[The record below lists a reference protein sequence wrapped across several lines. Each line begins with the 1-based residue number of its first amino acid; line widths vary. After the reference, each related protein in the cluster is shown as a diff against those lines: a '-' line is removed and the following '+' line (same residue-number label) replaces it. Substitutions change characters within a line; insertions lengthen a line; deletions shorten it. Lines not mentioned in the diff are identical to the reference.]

1 MERRVFIQP
10 ETIDA
15 LVNRRLI
22 VVALIALLGV
32 GLLVARY
39 SNLQIERHSDFVT
52 RAENNRIQIRHVAP
66 PRGLIFD
73 RNGVLLAENRPSYTL
88 SVVVERAG
96 NIDALL
102 SKIKQ
107 ILPLSDREIS
117 AFHKSAARAAPYQ
130 PVSLKY
136 RLSEAQH
143 ARLAVE
149 EYRLDGVEI
158 TAQPVRHYPLG
169 EAFAHV
175 AGYVG
180 KINDR
185 DANQIDARL
194 YAAVDSIGKSGIE
207 RYYESQLLGE
217 HGREQVETDARGRI
231 MRLLDRQEPKP
242 GANLILSLDARLQQQ
257 AYQLLAG
264 ERGAIVAIDVATGGV
279 LAMAS
284 TPSFD
289 PNDFVTGIS
298 HSDYNALINS
308 ADKPMFDRALRG
320 QYPPG
325 STIKPLFGLV
335 ALQEGAIETNYAI
348 EDNGFF
354 TLPGVERPW
363 RDWNYKTGGHGSRVD
378 LAEAII
384 ESCDVFFYDVSIKTG
399 IDALAAYGE
408 KFGLG
413 IKTGIDLPSEASG
426 IMPSAQWKRSR
437 LNAAWF
443 DGDTI
448 NASIGQGFFLTT
460 PLQLAVMTARIASR
474 GELITPFVVAASNG
488 VELPHPHQRIIVD
501 DRHWDYLHNAMREV
515 IEGPRGTARGIAT
528 EAYSIAG
535 KTGTAQVISIA
546 ADEQYDRDEL
556 EQRQRDHALFVAFAP
571 VENPRI
577 AIGLIIENGEHG
589 SSVAAPIARALLD
602 RYMALY
608 PADTPPEEG

>member
-10 ETIDA
+10 ETIAA
-15 LVNRRLI
+15 LVNGRLLFAG
-22 VVALIALLGV
+22 VVALLATAV
-32 GLLVARY
+32 LVVRY
-39 SNLQIERHSDFVT
+39 SHLQIERHHDFVT
-52 RAENNRIQIRHVAP
+52 RADNNRIQVRQVAP

-73 RNGVLLAENRPSYTL
+73 RNGLLLAENRPSYSL
-88 SVVVERAG
+88 SVVVQRAG
-96 NIDALL
+96 DIDALL
-102 SKIKQ
+102 AKIAQ
-107 ILPLSDREIS
+107 IVPLSQTEIS
-117 AFHKSAARAAPYQ
+117 AFRKSARRAAPYQ

-136 RLSEAQH
+136 RLSEAEH
-143 ARLAVE
+143 ARLAVAE
-149 EYRLDGVEI
+149 HQLDGVEI
-158 TAQPVRHYPLG
+158 TAQPLRHYPLG

-175 AGYVG
+175 VGYVG

-185 DANQIDARL
+185 EAATLDPSH
-194 YAAVDSIGKSGIE
+194 YAAIDSIGQSGVE
-207 RYYESQLLGE
+207 RYYESLLLGE
-217 HGREQVETDARGRI
+217 HGREQVETDARGRV
-231 MRLLDRQEPKP
+231 MQLLAREEPTP
-242 GANLILSLDARLQQQ
+242 GANLMLSLDARLQLQ
-257 AYQLLAG
+257 AYQLLDG
-264 ERGAIVAIDVATGGV
+264 QRGALVAIDIASGGV

-289 PNDFVTGIS
+289 PNAFVTGIS
-298 HSDYNALINS
+298 HNQYNALINS
-308 ADKPMFDRALRG
+308 PDKPMFDRALRG

-335 ALQEGAIETNYAI
+335 ALQEQVIDQHYTI

-354 TLPGVERPW
+354 SLPNVERPW

-408 KFGLG
+408 KFALG
-413 IKTGIDLPSEASG
+413 IKTGIDLPGEAAG
-426 IMPSAQWKRSR
+426 IMPSAQWKRQR
-437 LNAAWF
+437 LNTAWF

-474 GELITPFVVAASNG
+474 GDLVTPFVVDASNG
-488 VELPHPHQRIIVD
+488 VQLDHPHQQIEIAKP
-501 DRHWDYLHNAMREV
+501 HWDYLHRAMQDV
-515 IEGPRGTARGIAT
+515 IEGQHGTARGIAT
-528 EAYSIAG
+528 DGYTIAG

-556 EQRQRDHALFVAFAP
+556 DQRQRDHALFVAFAP
-571 VENPRI
+571 VQQPRI
-577 AIGLIIENGEHG
+577 AIALIVENGEHG

-602 RYMALY
+602 HYMALY
-608 PADTPPEEG
+608 PAPSTVAGG

>member
-10 ETIDA
+10 ETIAA
-15 LVNRRLI
+15 LVNGRLLFAGA
-22 VVALIALLGV
+22 VALLAIAV
-32 GLLVARY
+32 LVVRY
-39 SNLQIERHSDFVT
+39 SHLQIERHHDFVT
-52 RAENNRIQIRHVAP
+52 RADNNRIQVRQVAP

-73 RNGVLLAENRPSYTL
+73 RNGLLLAENRPSYSL
-88 SVVVERAG
+88 SVVVQRAG
-96 NIDALL
+96 DIDALL
-102 SKIKQ
+102 AKIAQ
-107 ILPLSDREIS
+107 IVPLSQTEIS
-117 AFHKSAARAAPYQ
+117 AFRKSARRAAPYQ

-136 RLSEAQH
+136 RLSEAEH
-143 ARLAVE
+143 ARLAVAE
-149 EYRLDGVEI
+149 HQLDGVEI
-158 TAQPVRHYPLG
+158 TAQPLRHYPLG

-175 AGYVG
+175 VGYVG

-185 DANQIDARL
+185 EAATLDPSH
-194 YAAVDSIGKSGIE
+194 YAAIDSIGKSGVE
-207 RYYESQLLGE
+207 RYYESLLLGE
-217 HGREQVETDARGRI
+217 HGREQVETDARGRV
-231 MRLLDRQEPKP
+231 MQLLAREEPTP
-242 GANLILSLDARLQQQ
+242 GANLMLSLDARLQLQ
-257 AYQLLAG
+257 AYQLLDG
-264 ERGAIVAIDVATGGV
+264 QRGALVAIDIASGGV

-289 PNDFVTGIS
+289 PNAFVTGIS
-298 HSDYNALINS
+298 HNQYNALINS
-308 ADKPMFDRALRG
+308 PDKPMFDRALRG

-335 ALQEGAIETNYAI
+335 ALQEQVIDQHYTI

-354 TLPGVERPW
+354 SLPNVERPW

-408 KFGLG
+408 KFALG
-413 IKTGIDLPSEASG
+413 IKTGIDLPGEAAG
-426 IMPSAQWKRSR
+426 IMPSAQWKRQR
-437 LNAAWF
+437 LNTAWF

-474 GELITPFVVAASNG
+474 GDLVTPFVVDASNG
-488 VELPHPHQRIIVD
+488 VQLDHPHQQIEIAKP
-501 DRHWDYLHNAMREV
+501 HWDYLHRAMQDV
-515 IEGPRGTARGIAT
+515 IEGQHGTARGIAT
-528 EAYSIAG
+528 DGYTIAG

-556 EQRQRDHALFVAFAP
+556 DQRQRDHALFVAFAP
-571 VENPRI
+571 VQQPRI
-577 AIGLIIENGEHG
+577 AIALIVENGEHG

-602 RYMALY
+602 HYMALY
-608 PADTPPEEG
+608 PAPSTVAGG

>member
-10 ETIDA
+10 ETIAA
-15 LVNRRLI
+15 LVNRRLLFAG
-22 VVALIALLGV
+22 VVALLTTAV
-32 GLLVARY
+32 LVVRY
-39 SNLQIERHSDFVT
+39 SHLQIERHHDFVT
-52 RAENNRIQIRHVAP
+52 RADNNRIQVRQVAP

-73 RNGVLLAENRPSYTL
+73 RNGLLLAENRPSYSL
-88 SVVVERAG
+88 SVVVQRAG
-96 NIDALL
+96 DIDALL
-102 SKIKQ
+102 AKIAQ
-107 ILPLSDREIS
+107 IVPLSQTEIS
-117 AFHKSAARAAPYQ
+117 AFRKSARRAAPYQ

-136 RLSEAQH
+136 RLSEAEH
-143 ARLAVE
+143 ARLAVAE
-149 EYRLDGVEI
+149 HQLDGVEI
-158 TAQPVRHYPLG
+158 TAQPLRHYPLG

-175 AGYVG
+175 VGYVG

-185 DANQIDARL
+185 EAATLDPSH
-194 YAAVDSIGKSGIE
+194 YAAIDSIGKSGVE
-207 RYYESQLLGE
+207 RYYESLLLGE
-217 HGREQVETDARGRI
+217 HGREQVETDARGRV
-231 MRLLDRQEPKP
+231 MQLLAREEPTP
-242 GANLILSLDARLQQQ
+242 GANLMLSLDARLQLQ
-257 AYQLLAG
+257 AYQLLDG
-264 ERGAIVAIDVATGGV
+264 QRGALVAIDIASGGV

-289 PNDFVTGIS
+289 PNAFVTGIS
-298 HSDYNALINS
+298 HNQYNALINS
-308 ADKPMFDRALRG
+308 PDKPMFDRALRG

-335 ALQEGAIETNYAI
+335 ALQEQVIDQHYTI

-354 TLPGVERPW
+354 SLPNVERPW

-408 KFGLG
+408 KFALG
-413 IKTGIDLPSEASG
+413 IKTGIDLPGEAAG
-426 IMPSAQWKRSR
+426 IMPSAQWKRQR
-437 LNAAWF
+437 LNTAWF

-474 GELITPFVVAASNG
+474 GDLVTPFVVDASNG
-488 VELPHPHQRIIVD
+488 VQLDHPHQQIEIAKP
-501 DRHWDYLHNAMREV
+501 HWDYLHRAMQDV
-515 IEGPRGTARGIAT
+515 IEGQHGTARGIAT
-528 EAYSIAG
+528 DGYTIAG

-556 EQRQRDHALFVAFAP
+556 DQRQRDHALFVAFAP
-571 VENPRI
+571 VQQPRI
-577 AIGLIIENGEHG
+577 AIALIVENGEHG

-602 RYMALY
+602 HYMALY
-608 PADTPPEEG
+608 PAPSTVAGG

>member
-10 ETIDA
+10 ETIAA
-15 LVNRRLI
+15 LVNGRLLFAG
-22 VVALIALLGV
+22 VVALLAIAV
-32 GLLVARY
+32 LVVRY
-39 SNLQIERHSDFVT
+39 SHLQIERHHDFVT
-52 RAENNRIQIRHVAP
+52 RADNNRIQVRQVAP

-73 RNGVLLAENRPSYTL
+73 RNGLLLAENRPSYSL
-88 SVVVERAG
+88 SVVVQRAG
-96 NIDALL
+96 DIDALL
-102 SKIKQ
+102 AKIAQ
-107 ILPLSDREIS
+107 IVPLSQTEIS
-117 AFHKSAARAAPYQ
+117 AFRKSARRAAPYQ

-136 RLSEAQH
+136 RLSEAEH
-143 ARLAVE
+143 ARLAVAE
-149 EYRLDGVEI
+149 HQLDGVEI
-158 TAQPVRHYPLG
+158 TAQPLRHYPLG

-175 AGYVG
+175 VGYVG

-185 DANQIDARL
+185 EAATLDPSH
-194 YAAVDSIGKSGIE
+194 YAAIDSIGKSGVE
-207 RYYESQLLGE
+207 RYYESLLLGE
-217 HGREQVETDARGRI
+217 HGREQVETDARGRV
-231 MRLLDRQEPKP
+231 MQLLAREEPTP
-242 GANLILSLDARLQQQ
+242 GANLMLSLDARLQLQ
-257 AYQLLAG
+257 AYQLLDG
-264 ERGAIVAIDVATGGV
+264 QRGALVAIDIASGGV

-289 PNDFVTGIS
+289 PNAFVTGIS
-298 HSDYNALINS
+298 HNQYNALINS
-308 ADKPMFDRALRG
+308 PDKPMFDRALRG

-335 ALQEGAIETNYAI
+335 ALQEQVIDQHYTI

-354 TLPGVERPW
+354 SLPNVERPW

-408 KFGLG
+408 KFALG
-413 IKTGIDLPSEASG
+413 IKTGIDLPGEAAG
-426 IMPSAQWKRSR
+426 IMPSAQWKRQR
-437 LNAAWF
+437 LNTAWF

-474 GELITPFVVAASNG
+474 GDLVTPFVVDASNG
-488 VELPHPHQRIIVD
+488 VQFDHPHQQIEIAKP
-501 DRHWDYLHNAMREV
+501 HWDYLHRAMQDV
-515 IEGPRGTARGIAT
+515 IEGQHGTARGIAT
-528 EAYSIAG
+528 DGYTIAG

-556 EQRQRDHALFVAFAP
+556 DQRQRDHALFVAFAP
-571 VENPRI
+571 VQQPRI
-577 AIGLIIENGEHG
+577 AIALIVENGEHG

-602 RYMALY
+602 HYMALY
-608 PADTPPEEG
+608 PAPSTVAGG

>member
-10 ETIDA
+10 ETIAA
-15 LVNRRLI
+15 LVNGRLLFAG
-22 VVALIALLGV
+22 VVALLATAV
-32 GLLVARY
+32 LVVRY
-39 SNLQIERHSDFVT
+39 SHLQIERHHDFVT
-52 RAENNRIQIRHVAP
+52 RADNNRIQVRQVAP

-73 RNGVLLAENRPSYTL
+73 RNGLLLAENRPSYSL
-88 SVVVERAG
+88 SVVVQRAG
-96 NIDALL
+96 DIDALL
-102 SKIKQ
+102 AKIAQ
-107 ILPLSDREIS
+107 IVPLSQTEIS
-117 AFHKSAARAAPYQ
+117 AFRKSARRAAPYQ

-136 RLSEAQH
+136 RLSEAEH
-143 ARLAVE
+143 ARLAVAE
-149 EYRLDGVEI
+149 HQLDGVEI
-158 TAQPVRHYPLG
+158 TAQPLRHYPLG

-175 AGYVG
+175 VGYVG

-185 DANQIDARL
+185 EAATLDPSH
-194 YAAVDSIGKSGIE
+194 YAAIDSIGKSGVE
-207 RYYESQLLGE
+207 RYYESLLLGE
-217 HGREQVETDARGRI
+217 HGREQVETDARGRV
-231 MRLLDRQEPKP
+231 MQLLAREEPTP
-242 GANLILSLDARLQQQ
+242 GANLMLSLDARLQLQ
-257 AYQLLAG
+257 AYQLLDG
-264 ERGAIVAIDVATGGV
+264 QRGALVAIDIASGGV

-289 PNDFVTGIS
+289 PNAFVTGIS
-298 HSDYNALINS
+298 HNQYNALINS
-308 ADKPMFDRALRG
+308 PDKPMFDRALRG

-335 ALQEGAIETNYAI
+335 ALQEQVIDQHYTI

-354 TLPGVERPW
+354 SLPNVERPW

-408 KFGLG
+408 KFALG
-413 IKTGIDLPSEASG
+413 IKTGIDLPGEAAG
-426 IMPSAQWKRSR
+426 IMPSAQWKRQR
-437 LNAAWF
+437 LNTAWF

-474 GELITPFVVAASNG
+474 GDLVTPFVVDASNG
-488 VELPHPHQRIIVD
+488 VQLDHPHQQIEIAKP
-501 DRHWDYLHNAMREV
+501 HWDYLHRAMQDV
-515 IEGPRGTARGIAT
+515 IEGQHGTARGIAT
-528 EAYSIAG
+528 DGYTIAG

-556 EQRQRDHALFVAFAP
+556 DQRQRDHALFVAFAP
-571 VENPRI
+571 VQQPRI
-577 AIGLIIENGEHG
+577 AIALIVENGEHG

-602 RYMALY
+602 HYMALY
-608 PADTPPEEG
+608 PAPSTVAGG